1 MADNTAVD
9 LGEHSRKSEGS
20 KCPQMDP
27 PRDTKKNKGVESPQM
42 DYTLSILTFS
52 KRIETLSMQTRDL
65 STVAL
70 PNIL

>member
-1 MADNTAVD
+1 
-9 LGEHSRKSEGS
+9 
-20 KCPQMDP
+20 MDP

-52 KRIETLSMQTRDL
+52 ERIETLSMQTRDL

>member
-1 MADNTAVD
+1 MPWVV
-9 LGEHSRKSEGS
+9 K
-20 KCPQMDP
+20 KCPQKDP
-27 PRDTKKNKGVESPQM
+27 PCDTKKNKGVESPQM

-52 KRIETLSMQTRDL
+52 EGIETLSMQTRDL